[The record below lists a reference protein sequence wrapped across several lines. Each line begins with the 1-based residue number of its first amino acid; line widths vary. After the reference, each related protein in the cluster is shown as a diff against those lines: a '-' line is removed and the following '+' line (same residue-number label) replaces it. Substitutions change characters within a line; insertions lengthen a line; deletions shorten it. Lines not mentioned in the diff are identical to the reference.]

1 MNPANAELL
10 SAAITAGLG
19 TKLRIVQNASANDTF
34 LEDFKFYSALCPEV
48 TFSGN
53 PQARQEEIK
62 IQSSS
67 SIPTLN
73 ISNPLSVLSEDIIVK
88 VRTLTG
94 TCILVEINLLDNI
107 SKLKQKIFEQLQIPP
122 ERQDLVYS
130 GRHLENADTIGS
142 YGIANQSPIHLA
154 IRLSSPEVFLSQNLF
169 DPGYDYDFTNINDGN
184 NHPRR
189 GGYIYY
195 RPCGWRRFALKAAGK
210 YENDVW
216 LNAAGGRP
224 EWAVTYHGTDS
235 EKLQQLL
242 NKKRAEN
249 RSLEGQIVRGFYS
262 TFHIETAMQFG
273 KTFTFQ
279 NNTYMVIFQSRENID
294 SGKARVIDGEYVY
307 SETFDYMRPY
317 SICIKSV

>member
-1 MNPANAELL
+1 MNPTNAELL

-19 TKLRIVQNASANDTF
+19 IQNASPNDTF

-48 TFSGN
+48 TFSGIS
-53 PQARQEEIK
+53 QSRQEEVK
-62 IQSSS
+62 LQSSS
-67 SIPTLN
+67 S
-73 ISNPLSVLSEDIIVK
+73 NPSGNFINPSSGSSDYVILK

-94 TCILVEINLLDNI
+94 TCILVEINLSDNV
-107 SKLKQKIFEQLQIPP
+107 SKLKQKVFEQLQIPI

-130 GRHLENADTIGS
+130 GRHLENANTIGS

-169 DPGYDYDFTNINDGN
+169 DPGYDYDFTSINDGN

-216 LNAAGGRP
+216 LNSSGGRP

-235 EKLQQLL
+235 EKLQELL
-242 NKKRAEN
+242 NKKKAEN
-249 RSLEGQIVRGFYS
+249 RNLESQIVRGFYS

-317 SICIKSV
+317 SICIKRV